1 MFLNKFALA
10 IGCLLA
16 ISLVSCQEEEQPTHQ
31 PAEHTEKGHHDAGT
45 LLTTTPFLMDTIIT
59 KEYVCQ
65 IHSRKHIEL
74 RALEKGYIEN
84 IYVDEGQQVHKGELM
99 FKIMP
104 RIYEAEVNKSEAE
117 WNKARI
123 EYENTKSLAEKN
135 IVSANEL
142 ALAEAEMQKCEAEVA
157 LAKTH
162 LDFTNVKAPF
172 PGLMNHLH
180 VREGSMVEEGELL
193 TTLSDNSEMWVY
205 FNVPEAEYLDYMSS
219 TENSKGRT
227 VKLMMANKKIFAYP
241 GKISAIEA
249 DFDNTTG
256 NIPFRATFPNPKG
269 LLRHGETGN
278 ILMETKLNDVLIIPQ
293 KATFDILEKKYVYVV
308 NENDVLESREIKIS
322 AELPHLF
329 VVSHGITESDKI
341 LLEGLRKVRNGD
353 KITHDLIPASSV
365 LANLNL
371 YAE

>member
-1 MFLNKFALA
+1 MYKLAVTISFFMSFL
-10 IGCLLA
+10 LL
-16 ISLVSCQEEEQPTHQ
+16 SCQQEEHQ
-31 PAEHTEKGHHDAGT
+31 PKEEHQVKEHHELGK
-45 LLTTTPFLMDTIIT
+45 LVTTMPIKMDTVIT

-65 IHSRKHIEL
+65 IHSKKHIEL

-84 IYVDEGQQVHKGELM
+84 IFVDEGQLVRKGDLM

-104 RIYEAEVNKSEAE
+104 RLYQAEVLKAEAEL
-117 WNKARI
+117 NKAKI
-123 EYENTKSLAEKN
+123 EYQNTQSLAEKN
-135 IVSANEL
+135 IVSPNEL
-142 ALAEAEMQKCEAEVA
+142 ALAKAELEKAEAEVA

-172 PGLMNHLH
+172 NGLMNHLH
-180 VREGSMVEEGELL
+180 VREGSMVEDGELL

-205 FNVPEAEYLDYMSS
+205 FNVPEAEYLNYMKGA
-219 TENSKGRT
+219 ENSKGRT
-227 VKLMMANKKIFAYP
+227 VKLRMANKKTFDYP
-241 GKISAIEA
+241 GKITAIEA

-256 NIPFRATFPNPKG
+256 NIPFRATFPNPHR

-278 ILMETKLNDVLIIPQ
+278 ILMETRLKDVLIIPQ
-293 KATFDILEKKYVYVV
+293 KATFDVLDKKYVYVV
-308 NENDVLESREIKIS
+308 DANDVLQTREIEIS

-329 VVSHGITESDKI
+329 VVSKGISETDKI

-353 KITHDLIPASSV
+353 KIAHDLVSPKAV